1 MSTVID
7 VHISERHGGSLSA
20 KSGVIRDPGG
30 HYYGVLTIDC
40 YRTEWSPYPQ
50 TEVACYCDNS
60 ASLRELARAALELAD
75 KLQAVEQDAVLN
87 ALRTLDSDQDA

>member
-7 VHISERHGGSLSA
+7 VFVSERRGGSLSTE
-20 KSGVIRDPGG
+20 GRVIQSTGG
-30 HYYGVLTIDC
+30 HYGVLTIGC
-40 YRTEWSPYPQ
+40 RRPEWSSYPQ
-50 TEVACYCDNS
+50 TEVAFYCDDP